1 MRKKIKGHVYNTAT
15 AELICKTC
23 TWQGT
28 LYRKYNSN
36 QFFLLSNNGENITP
50 IDWKQAKD
58 IAHKYAPSYRYME
71 LFTSRCNQDG
81 RTNIDISK
89 RDKRML
95 DAIAGN
101 RNVTVKALV
110 HEMVYKEYRK
120 LDRHLTEI

>member
-1 MRKKIKGHVYNTAT
+1 MRKKIKGHIYDTRT
-15 AELICKTC
+15 AEFICKTC
-23 TWQGT
+23 TWEGT

-58 IAHKYAPSYRYME
+58 IAHRYAPQYRYLD
-71 LFTSRCNQDG
+71 LFTSRCKEDG

-101 RNVTVKALV
+101 RNVSLKTLI
-110 HEMVYKEYRK
+110 HEIVYKEYRK
-120 LDRHLTEI
+120 LDRHFTEM